1 MHAMFYLSFTNR
13 AWNELF
19 MKNKTALLFIVP
31 LTVLSSFG
39 ANPGY
44 PRPMLFRENFP
55 KLIPEYGHIDMM
67 VSDLHTDKRKFCDIE
82 FKKQNPD
89 ALMLVQFNNEPT
101 GIWGTWEMLPKQKLD
116 DLGWLQPEI
125 RNSNPLLDLFNHG
138 IYPMMDFP
146 GHWVYEAGAT
156 VLSEIP
162 AGEQSVTFK
171 VSDMTPFR
179 PVNHRLS
186 LNVAKAIPE
195 VENAL
200 SKELVLYSRNP
211 DGSPDWLNAELGSI
225 TAIDE
230 KEKTVTV
237 RRWKK
242 AEPSPSN
249 VSRDWKAFPP
259 GVYAAPSAV
268 PVTYENAGTIRAFP
282 PQLRE
287 QMKSASVM
295 KPFLPNLTKNCPVD
309 PRTGLTAVETMA
321 KHYIEMK
328 RTVYPNADGF
338 VFDVSCGTFWPSHR
352 VSDRVD
358 CDNDGKIDNF
368 QFDGVLIWPLGI
380 FDFCTLLREGK
391 PGVFQGLGKDF
402 LLISDSNFNEDQR
415 FFDVMNGGE
424 YEHSFTLFFPPW
436 NTMYS
441 SSLDRYLLWDRIG
454 RKPNITFIHNKYAD
468 EVYHGGDVKDLKR
481 PATLAHYRLDM
492 ATACMGS
499 GYVGKMVLRA
509 LDNKKP
515 EVVNYPGLKEER
527 KQYGGSLPTVYDEY
541 HAGRNEYGWL
551 GLPKGDAFRI
561 QTGWG
566 EPLYTFDRN
575 SKLPAVSKIRK
586 PWEIAASVRT
596 ENGFALEVKQ
606 VGLWRETKDDF
617 TAVVTLP
624 LPGVSFEKDCEY
636 VLTFKI
642 KGSAVYEAYGP
653 QYHNIPKNLRMRLN
667 STAGTQHTGSGAL
680 EKLDSNV
687 AQLMGDKKTDDR
699 YHQEIL
705 VFAEERNVTLTL
717 IAPASGPAG
726 LDFDVTDEKGSY
738 EISGLTLRKGCA
750 DVLAREFEHGLVLA
764 NGSAFS
770 DAVIDVP
777 ALFPGAQ
784 FKRILGKQ
792 DPIHNSGEPA
802 ETVTLQASDGIFLE
816 RIK

>member
-1 MHAMFYLSFTNR
+1 MMLKIKR
-13 AWNELF
+13 G
-19 MKNKTALLFIVP
+19 TATGLLMSCALHV
-31 LTVLSSFG
+31 TAESSS
-39 ANPGY
+39 GY

-55 KLIPEYGHIDMM
+55 ALLPEYSQFDMM
-67 VSDLHTDKRKFCDIE
+67 VSDLHTDKRRFCDVE

-89 ALMLVQFNNEPT
+89 ALMLIQFNHEPT

-116 DLGWLQPEI
+116 DLGWLTEQPRQDI
-125 RNSNPLLDLFNHG
+125 FNYP

-146 GHWVYEAGAT
+146 GHWVYEAG
-156 VLSEIP
+156 
-162 AGEQSVTFK
+162 SVTKDPIPEDQIFT
-171 VSDMTPFR
+171 VRVADITPFL
-179 PVNHRLS
+179 PVKHRLS
-186 LNVAKAIPE
+186 INVAKQFPADSAALLKE
-195 VENAL
+195 V
-200 SKELVLYSRNP
+200 VVYSRLA
-211 DGSPDWLNAELGSI
+211 DGSPDWLNADMGSLESI
-225 TAIDE
+225 NEA
-230 KEKTVTV
+230 EKTITV
-237 RRWKK
+237 RRWKT
-242 AEPSPSN
+242 AMP
-249 VSRDWKAFPP
+249 WIAFEK
-259 GVYAAPSAV
+259 GAYIAPSAV
-268 PVTYENAGTIRAFP
+268 PVTYDNGDR
-282 PQLRE
+282 
-287 QMKSASVM
+287 VM
-295 KPFLPNLTKNCPVD
+295 KPFLPNLTKKCPVD

-321 KHYIEMK
+321 KNYAEMK
-328 RTVYPNADGF
+328 PKVYPNADGF

-391 PGVFQGLGKDF
+391 PGVFPGLGKDF

-441 SSLDRYLLWDRIG
+441 SSLDRYLLWNKIG
-454 RKPNITFIHNKYAD
+454 RKPDITYIHNKYAD

-586 PWEIAASVRT
+586 PWEIAAPVRT

-606 VGLWRETKDDF
+606 VGLWRETKNDF

-624 LPGVSFEKDCEY
+624 LPGISFEKDCEY

-642 KGSAVYEAYGP
+642 NGSAVYEAYGP
-653 QYHNIPKNLRMRLN
+653 QYHNIPKNLRVRLN
-667 STAGTQHTGSGAL
+667 SAAGTQHTGSGAL

-687 AQLMGDKKTDDR
+687 AQLMGDKKTDDG
-699 YHQEIL
+699 YHQELL
-705 VFAEERNVTLTL
+705 VFADERAVTLTL

-726 LDFDVTDEKGSY
+726 LDFDVTDEKGTY

-750 DVLAREFEHGLVLA
+750 DVLAREFDNGLVLA

-777 ALFPGAQ
+777 SLFPGAQ

-792 DPIHNSGEPA
+792 DPIHNNGEA
-802 ETVTLQASDGIFLE
+802 VGTITLKQGDGIFLE

>member
-1 MHAMFYLSFTNR
+1 
-13 AWNELF
+13 

-31 LTVLSSFG
+31 LTALSSFG

-55 KLIPEYGHIDMM
+55 GLLTKYEHIEMM
-67 VSDLHTDKRKFCDIE
+67 VSDLHTDKRKFCDVE
-82 FKKQNPD
+82 FKKQHPY
-89 ALMLVQFNNEPT
+89 ALMLVQFNSEPT

-116 DLGWLQPEI
+116 DLGWLTEQPRQDI
-125 RNSNPLLDLFNHG
+125 FNYP

-146 GHWVYEAGAT
+146 GHWVYEAGADT
-156 VLSEIP
+156 LGPIP
-162 AGEQSVTFK
+162 AAEQTVTVK
-171 VSDMTPFR
+171 VADMTPFL
-179 PVNHRLS
+179 PVKHRLS
-186 LNVAKAIPE
+186 VNVAKKYPAE
-195 VENAL
+195 TNAL
-200 SKELVLYSRNP
+200 LKEVVIYSRLA
-211 DGSPDWLNAELGSI
+211 DGSPDWLHADMGSLESI
-225 TAIDE
+225 NEA
-230 KEKTVTV
+230 EKTITV

-249 VSRDWKAFPP
+249 ASRDWNAFSS
-259 GVYAAPSAV
+259 GATVAPSAV
-268 PVTYENAGTIRAFP
+268 PVTYENGDR
-282 PQLRE
+282 
-287 QMKSASVM
+287 VM
-295 KPFLPNLTKNCPVD
+295 KPFLPNLTQKCPVD

-321 KHYIEMK
+321 KNYAEMK
-328 RTVYPNADGF
+328 PKVYPNADGF

-358 CDNDGKIDNF
+358 CDNDGKVDNF

-391 PGVFQGLGKDF
+391 PGVFPGLGKDF

-436 NTMYS
+436 DTMYS
-441 SSLDRYLLWDRIG
+441 SSLDRFLLWNKIG
-454 RKPNITFIHNKYAD
+454 RKPDITYIHNKYAD

-624 LPGVSFEKDCEY
+624 LPGISFEKDCEY

-653 QYHNIPKNLRMRLN
+653 QYHNIPKNLRVRLN
-667 STAGTQHTGSGAL
+667 SAAGTQHTGSGVL

-687 AQLMGDKKTDDR
+687 AQLMGDKKTDER

-738 EISGLTLRKGCA
+738 EISGMTLRKGCA